1 MYDNF
6 LFRAKRT
13 VYKWWCI
20 VYKPVYKLIH
30 SGEWPEEKEPD
41 VKYAAPT
48 KPSQSE
54 TLDAQALADAVLDTN
69 RQSQHNIDDLVSE
82 AAHMSA
88 EPTASAP
95 AVNAE
100 PDISSTNSALDPEEI
115 PAGVDDDVLARANE
129 IMARLNREAAED
141 EEKKQREIEAAKE
154 KAAEQERLVKA
165 NVRTGHTLRKYFSG
179 LTPLMPSR
187 RPCTANIISRPR

>member
-115 PAGVDDDVLARANE
+115 
-129 IMARLNREAAED
+129 MARLNREAAED

-154 KAAEQERLVKA
+154 KAAEQERLAAILKSTERNIDA
-165 NVRTGHTLRKYFSG
+165 FIQEG
-179 LTPLMPSR
+179 LSKQHQQDDG
-187 RPCTANIISRPR
+187 N

>member
-30 SGEWPEEKEPD
+30 NGDWPEEKEPD
-41 VKYAAPT
+41 VKYAAPN
-48 KPSQSE
+48 QSPQPAA
-54 TLDAQALADAVLDTN
+54 LDAQALADAVLDTN
-69 RQSQHNIDDLVSE
+69 RQSQHNIDDLVS
-82 AAHMSA
+82 S
-88 EPTASAP
+88 
-95 AVNAE
+95 
-100 PDISSTNSALDPEEI
+100 LDPDEI

-154 KAAEQERLVKA
+154 KAAEQERLAAILKSTERNIDA
-165 NVRTGHTLRKYFSG
+165 FIQEG
-179 LTPLMPSR
+179 LSKQHHQGDD
-187 RPCTANIISRPR
+187 N

>member
-48 KPSQSE
+48 KPSPCL
-54 TLDAQALADAVLDTN
+54 T
-69 RQSQHNIDDLVSE
+69 
-82 AAHMSA
+82 
-88 EPTASAP
+88 
-95 AVNAE
+95 
-100 PDISSTNSALDPEEI
+100 
-115 PAGVDDDVLARANE
+115 
-129 IMARLNREAAED
+129 
-141 EEKKQREIEAAKE
+141 
-154 KAAEQERLVKA
+154 
-165 NVRTGHTLRKYFSG
+165 RTGRAS
-179 LTPLMPSR
+179 
-187 RPCTANIISRPR
+187 IISTIWFRRQHICLPNQRHPHRLSMQNQT

>member
-82 AAHMSA
+82 AAHMS
-88 EPTASAP
+88 TAATEAAP
-95 AVNAE
+95 MASTSSDKAQPLMNN
-100 PDISSTNSALDPEEI
+100 PDSALNPEEI

-154 KAAEQERLVKA
+154 KAAEQERLAAILKSTERNIDA
-165 NVRTGHTLRKYFSG
+165 FIQEG
-179 LTPLMPSR
+179 LSKQHQQDDG
-187 RPCTANIISRPR
+187 N

>member
-20 VYKPVYKLIH
+20 VYKPVYKLTH
-30 SGEWPEEKEPD
+30 NGNWPMEKQPE
-41 VKYAAPT
+41 VKYAAP
-48 KPSQSE
+48 KQAPQPAP
-54 TLDAQALADAVLDTN
+54 LDAQALADAVLDTN

-82 AAHMSA
+82 AAHMS
-88 EPTASAP
+88 TAATEAAP
-95 AVNAE
+95 MASTSSDKAQPLMNN
-100 PDISSTNSALDPEEI
+100 PDSALNPDEI
-115 PAGVDDDVLARANE
+115 PTGVDDDVLARANE

-154 KAAEQERLVKA
+154 KAAEQERLAAILKSTERNIDA
-165 NVRTGHTLRKYFSG
+165 FIQEG
-179 LTPLMPSR
+179 LSKQHQQDDG
-187 RPCTANIISRPR
+187 N

>member
-30 SGEWPEEKEPD
+30 NGEWPEEKEPD

-48 KPSQSE
+48 KPSQPE
-54 TLDAQALADAVLDTN
+54 TLDAQALANAVLDTN

-88 EPTASAP
+88 EPTAFT
-95 AVNAE
+95 
-100 PDISSTNSALDPEEI
+100 PDTGSTASALNPEEI

-154 KAAEQERLVKA
+154 KAIEQERLAAILKSTERNSDA
-165 NVRTGHTLRKYFSG
+165 FIQEG
-179 LTPLMPSR
+179 LSKQHQQDDG
-187 RPCTANIISRPR
+187 N

>member
-30 SGEWPEEKEPD
+30 NGEWPEEKEPD
-41 VKYAAPT
+41 VKYAAPKQT
-48 KPSQSE
+48 SQSE

-88 EPTASAP
+88 EPTAFT
-95 AVNAE
+95 
-100 PDISSTNSALDPEEI
+100 PDTDSTASALNPEEI

-154 KAAEQERLVKA
+154 KAIEQERLAAILKSTERNIDA
-165 NVRTGHTLRKYFSG
+165 FIQEG
-179 LTPLMPSR
+179 LSKQHQQDDG
-187 RPCTANIISRPR
+187 N

>member
-30 SGEWPEEKEPD
+30 NGEWPEEKEPD

-48 KPSQSE
+48 KPSQPE

-69 RQSQHNIDDLVSE
+69 RQRQHNIDDLVSE

-141 EEKKQREIEAAKE
+141 EEKSNAKS
-154 KAAEQERLVKA
+154 KLQKKKPPNR
-165 NVRTGHTLRKYFSG
+165 NGWQPF
-179 LTPLMPSR
+179 
-187 RPCTANIISRPR
+187 

>member
-54 TLDAQALADAVLDTN
+54 TLDAQEIG
-69 RQSQHNIDDLVSE
+69 R
-82 AAHMSA
+82 
-88 EPTASAP
+88 ASC
-95 AVNAE
+95 
-100 PDISSTNSALDPEEI
+100 
-115 PAGVDDDVLARANE
+115 
-129 IMARLNREAAED
+129 RE
-141 EEKKQREIEAAKE
+141 R
-154 KAAEQERLVKA
+154 V
-165 NVRTGHTLRKYFSG
+165 
-179 LTPLMPSR
+179 
-187 RPCTANIISRPR
+187 